1 MTLKTFNV
9 EETTYVRF
17 SRICKENGISMSRQ
31 IENFMRTFV
40 REEPAARKEYLQK
53 LEKIRRGRF
62 TKVSNLSQRYG
73 L

>member
-9 EETTYVRF
+9 EETTYLRF

-31 IENFMRTFV
+31 IQDFMRAFV
-40 REEPAARKEYLQK
+40 RDEPVARKAYLQK
-53 LEKIRRGRF
+53 LERIRRGRF
-62 TKVSNLSQRYG
+62 TKVASLSQRYG